1 MFEIFTLEIERELL
15 GLKDIDNN
23 EKNENEILTEEIPQ
37 IKDVSSKLCFISINS
52 ISYNSINKIH
62 DFLSL
67 SIFKS
72 FLLLH

>member
-37 IKDVSSKLCFISINS
+37 IKDVSSKLCFISI
-52 ISYNSINKIH
+52 
-62 DFLSL
+62 
-67 SIFKS
+67 
-72 FLLLH
+72 